1 MLQGLGLSGTAESVY
16 LQMLRNRDAGPD
28 RIADALGID
37 EAAVRTALDEL
48 SHLMLVEESWAGED
62 GFRPVSPEV
71 GLAALLA
78 REQARIARRNQ
89 EIEEGRV
96 ALARLVAEL
105 QNVRKGPD
113 VEVLETAE
121 EARDRLAT
129 LTDRCTQ
136 ELCTFVP
143 TRATS
148 PRALESSRAL
158 SQTLLGRGVRMRTVY
173 LESIRNDQATW
184 NHATWLRDNGA
195 EVRLAATVPVRLQII
210 DQDHAMVPLADAE
223 SGSGAVVMTSPGIV
237 AALMALFTQ
246 TWRSA
251 VPIGADRRRDDD
263 GLSVQELELL
273 RLWAKGATD
282 EAAGRR
288 LGVSLRT
295 VRRLSS
301 GLMERLDASSRFQAG
316 ARALDRGWLN
326 PADLS

>member
-1 MLQGLGLSGTAESVY
+1 MLQGLGMSGTAESVY
-16 LQMLRNRDAGPD
+16 LRMLRDREAGPD
-28 RIADALGID
+28 QIACALGID
-37 EAAVRTALDEL
+37 EAEVRDALDEL
-48 SHLMLVEESWAGED
+48 SRLMLVEDSWAGDD

-78 REQARIARRNQ
+78 REQAQVARRNQ

-96 ALARLVAEL
+96 ALARLVSEL

-121 EARDRLAT
+121 EARDRLST
-129 LTDRCTQ
+129 LTEQCRQ

-148 PRALESSRAL
+148 SRALESSRAL
-158 SQTLLGRGVRMRTVY
+158 SQILLERGVRMRTVY

-184 NHATWLRDNGA
+184 DHATWLRNNGA

-210 DQDHAMVPLADAE
+210 DQDLAMVPLTDTE
-223 SGSGAVVMTSPGIV
+223 SGSGAVVMTSPGVV
-237 AALMALFTQ
+237 AALMALFAQ

-251 VPIGADRRRDDD
+251 TPLGADRQRDDA
-263 GLSVQELELL
+263 GLSVQEHELL

-301 GLMERLDASSRFQAG
+301 ALMERLDASSRFQAG
-316 ARALDRGWLN
+316 ARALECGWLN
-326 PADLS
+326 STDLS

>member
-1 MLQGLGLSGTAESVY
+1 MSGTAESVY
-16 LQMLRNRDAGPD
+16 LQMLRDRDAGPD
-28 RIADALGID
+28 RIANTLGID
-37 EAAVRTALDEL
+37 EAEVREALDEL
-48 SHLMLVEESWAGED
+48 SRLMLVEDSWAGGE
-62 GFRPVSPEV
+62 GLRPVSPEL

-78 REQARIARRNQ
+78 REQAEVARRNQ

-96 ALARLVAEL
+96 ALARLVSEL
-105 QNVRKGPD
+105 QNARKGSD
-113 VEVLETAE
+113 VEILETAD

-129 LTDRCTQ
+129 LTEQCTH

-148 PRALESSRAL
+148 PRAMGSSRAL
-158 SQTLLGRGVRMRTVY
+158 SQTLLDRGVRMRTVY

-184 NHATWLRDNGA
+184 DHATWLRNNGA

-210 DQDHAMVPLADAE
+210 DQDHAMVPLADTI
-223 SGSGAVVMTSPGIV
+223 SGSGAVVMTSPGVV

-246 TWRSA
+246 IWRTA
-251 VPIGADRRRDDD
+251 TPLGAGRQRDDD
-263 GLSVQELELL
+263 GLSVQEHELL

-301 GLMERLDASSRFQAG
+301 GLMERLDACSRFQAG
-316 ARALDRGWLN
+316 ARALDRSWLD

>member
-1 MLQGLGLSGTAESVY
+1 MLEGLGMSGTAESVY
-16 LQMLRNRDAGPD
+16 LQMLRDRDAGPD
-28 RIADALGID
+28 HIARALGID
-37 EAAVRTALDEL
+37 EATVRDALDEL
-48 SHLMLVEESWAGED
+48 SRLMLVEDSWAGDD
-62 GFRPVSPEV
+62 GLRPVSPEV

-78 REQARIARRNQ
+78 REQAQVARRNQ

-96 ALARLVAEL
+96 ALARLVSEL

-113 VEVLETAE
+113 VEVLDTAD
-121 EARDRLAT
+121 EARDRLAM
-129 LTDRCTQ
+129 LTEQCTQ

-148 PRALESSRAL
+148 PRALASSRAL
-158 SQTLLGRGVRMRTVY
+158 SQTLLERGVRMRTVY

-184 NHATWLRDNGA
+184 DHATWLRNNGA

-210 DQDHAMVPLADAE
+210 DQDHAMVPVSDAE
-223 SGSGAVVMTSPGIV
+223 SGSGAVVMTSPGVV

-251 VPIGADRRRDDD
+251 TPLGADRRPDDD
-263 GLSVQELELL
+263 GLSVQEHELL
-273 RLWAKGATD
+273 RLWARGATD

-301 GLMERLDASSRFQAG
+301 SLMERLDVSSRFQAG
-316 ARALDRGWLN
+316 ARALDRGWLG
-326 PADLS
+326 PADLT

>member
-1 MLQGLGLSGTAESVY
+1 MLQGLGMSGTAESVY
-16 LQMLRNRDAGPD
+16 LQMLRDRDAGPD
-28 RIADALGID
+28 RIAEALGID
-37 EAAVRTALDEL
+37 EAEVREALDEL
-48 SHLMLVEESWAGED
+48 SRLMLVEDSWTGDEAL
-62 GFRPVSPEV
+62 RPVSPEV

-78 REQARIARRNQ
+78 REQAEVARRNQ

-96 ALARLVAEL
+96 ALARLVSEL

-113 VEVLETAE
+113 VEVLETAD

-129 LTDRCTQ
+129 LTRQCTQ
-136 ELCTFVP
+136 DLCTFVP

-148 PRALESSRAL
+148 SRALESSRAL
-158 SQTLLGRGVRMRTVY
+158 SETLLGRGVRMRTVY

-184 NHATWLRDNGA
+184 DHATWLRNNGA

-210 DQDHAMVPLADAE
+210 DQDHAMVPLTDTE
-223 SGSGAVVMTSPGIV
+223 SGSGAVVMTSPGVV

-251 VPIGADRRRDDD
+251 TPLGADRRHDDD
-263 GLSVQELELL
+263 GLSVQEHELL

-301 GLMERLDASSRFQAG
+301 GLMERLDACSRFQAG
-316 ARALDRGWLN
+316 ARALERGWLD

>member
-1 MLQGLGLSGTAESVY
+1 MLQSLGMSGTAESVY
-16 LQMLRNRDAGPD
+16 LQMLRDRDAGPD

-37 EAAVRTALDEL
+37 EAQVHDALDEL
-48 SHLMLVEESWAGED
+48 SRLMLVEDSWAGDD
-62 GFRPVSPEV
+62 GLRPVSPEV

-78 REQARIARRNQ
+78 REQADVARRNQ

-96 ALARLVAEL
+96 ALARLVSEL

-113 VEVLETAE
+113 VEVLETAA

-129 LTDRCTQ
+129 LTEQCTQ
-136 ELCTFVP
+136 DLCTFVP

-148 PRALESSRAL
+148 SRALESSRAL
-158 SQTLLGRGVRMRTVY
+158 SETLLERGVRMRTVY
-173 LESIRNDQATW
+173 LESIRNDQPTW
-184 NHATWLRDNGA
+184 DHATWLRNNGA

-210 DQDHAMVPLADAE
+210 DQDHAMVPLTDTE
-223 SGSGAVVMTSPGIV
+223 SGSGAVVMTSPGVV

-251 VPIGADRRRDDD
+251 TPLGADRRHDDD
-263 GLSVQELELL
+263 GLSVQEHELL

-301 GLMERLDASSRFQAG
+301 GLMERLDACSRFQAG
-316 ARALDRGWLN
+316 ALALECGWLD

>member
-1 MLQGLGLSGTAESVY
+1 MSGAAESVY
-16 LQMLRNRDAGPD
+16 LQMLRERDAGPC
-28 RIADALGID
+28 RIAEALGIT
-37 EAAVRTALDEL
+37 ETEVRDALDEL
-48 SHLMLVEESWAGED
+48 SRLMLVEESWAGDD
-62 GFRPVSPEV
+62 GYRPVSPEV

-78 REQARIARRNQ
+78 REQAEVARRNQ

-96 ALARLVAEL
+96 ALARLVSEL
-105 QNVRKGPD
+105 RNVRKGPD
-113 VEVLETAE
+113 VEILETAE

-129 LTDRCTQ
+129 LTEQCTQ

-148 PRALESSRAL
+148 SRALRSSRAL
-158 SQTLLGRGVRMRTVY
+158 SQALLERGVRMRTVY

-184 NHATWLRDNGA
+184 QHATWLRNNGA

-210 DQDHAMVPLADAE
+210 DQDHAMVPLTDTE
-223 SGSGAVVMTSPGIV
+223 SGSGAVVMTSPGVV
-237 AALMALFTQ
+237 AALVALFTQ
-246 TWRSA
+246 AWRA
-251 VPIGADRRRDDD
+251 ATPIGADRRRDDD

-273 RLWAKGATD
+273 RLWAQGATD
-282 EAAGRR
+282 DAAGRR

-316 ARALDRGWLN
+316 ARALDRGWLD

>member
-1 MLQGLGLSGTAESVY
+1 MLRGLGISGTAESVY
-16 LQMLRNRDAGPD
+16 LQMLRDRDAGPD
-28 RIADALGID
+28 HIARALGID
-37 EAAVRTALDEL
+37 ETEVLSALDEL
-48 SHLMLVEESWAGED
+48 SRLMLVEDSWAGDD
-62 GFRPVSPEV
+62 GLRPVSPEV

-78 REQARIARRNQ
+78 REQAQVARRNQ

-96 ALARLVAEL
+96 ALARLVSEL

-113 VEVLETAE
+113 VEVLDTAD
-121 EARDRLAT
+121 EARDRLAM
-129 LTDRCTQ
+129 LTEQCTQ

-148 PRALESSRAL
+148 PRALASSRAL
-158 SQTLLGRGVRMRTVY
+158 SQTLLERGVRMRTVY

-184 NHATWLRDNGA
+184 DHATWLRNNGA

-210 DQDHAMVPLADAE
+210 DQDHAMVPVSDAE
-223 SGSGAVVMTSPGIV
+223 SGSGAVVMTSPGVV

-251 VPIGADRRRDDD
+251 TPLGADRRPDDD
-263 GLSVQELELL
+263 GLSVQEHELL
-273 RLWAKGATD
+273 RLWARGATD

-301 GLMERLDASSRFQAG
+301 GLMERLDVSSRFQAG
-316 ARALDRGWLN
+316 ARALDRGWLG
-326 PADLS
+326 PADLT

>member
-1 MLQGLGLSGTAESVY
+1 MSGTAESVY
-16 LQMLRNRDAGPD
+16 LQMLRDRDAGPD
-28 RIADALGID
+28 QIACTLGISGAD
-37 EAAVRTALDEL
+37 VRTALDEL
-48 SHLMLVEESWAGED
+48 SRLMLVEDSWAGDD
-62 GFRPVSPEV
+62 GVRPVSPEV

-78 REQARIARRNQ
+78 REQAHVARRNQ

-96 ALARLVAEL
+96 ALARLVSEL

-121 EARDRLAT
+121 EARDRLVT
-129 LTDRCTQ
+129 LTGQCTQ

-148 PRALESSRAL
+148 SRALGSSRAL
-158 SQTLLGRGVRMRTVY
+158 SQTLLDRGVRMRTVY

-184 NHATWLRDNGA
+184 DHATWLRNNGA

-210 DQDHAMVPLADAE
+210 DQDHAMVPLTDTE
-223 SGSGAVVMTSPGIV
+223 SGSGAVVMTSPGVV

-251 VPIGADRRRDDD
+251 TPLGADRRQDDD
-263 GLSVQELELL
+263 GLSVQEHELL

-301 GLMERLDASSRFQAG
+301 NLMERLDASSRFQAG
-316 ARALDRGWLN
+316 ARALDCGWLD

>member
-1 MLQGLGLSGTAESVY
+1 MLQSLGMSGTAESVY
-16 LQMLRNRDAGPD
+16 LQMLRDRDAGPD

-37 EAAVRTALDEL
+37 EAQVHDALDEL
-48 SHLMLVEESWAGED
+48 SRLMLVEDSWAGDD
-62 GFRPVSPEV
+62 GLRPVSPEV

-78 REQARIARRNQ
+78 REQAEVARRNQ

-96 ALARLVAEL
+96 ALARLVSEL

-129 LTDRCTQ
+129 LTGRCTQ
-136 ELCTFVP
+136 DLCTFVP

-148 PRALESSRAL
+148 SRALESSRAL
-158 SQTLLGRGVRMRTVY
+158 SQTLLERGVRMRTVY

-184 NHATWLRDNGA
+184 DHATWLRNNGA

-210 DQDHAMVPLADAE
+210 DQDHAMVPLTDTE
-223 SGSGAVVMTSPGIV
+223 SGSGAVVMTSPGVV

-251 VPIGADRRRDDD
+251 TPLGADRRQDDD
-263 GLSVQELELL
+263 GLSVQEHELL

-301 GLMERLDASSRFQAG
+301 ALMERLDACSRFQAG
-316 ARALDRGWLN
+316 ARALDCGWLD

>member
-1 MLQGLGLSGTAESVY
+1 MLQGLGMSGTAESVY
-16 LQMLRNRDAGPD
+16 LQMLRDRDAGPD
-28 RIADALGID
+28 RIAEALGID
-37 EAAVRTALDEL
+37 EAQVRDALDEL
-48 SHLMLVEESWAGED
+48 SRLMLVEESWAGDD
-62 GFRPVSPEV
+62 GLRPVSPEV

-78 REQARIARRNQ
+78 REQAQVARRNQ

-96 ALARLVAEL
+96 ALARLVSEL

-113 VEVLETAE
+113 VEILETAD

-129 LTDRCTQ
+129 LTEQCTQ
-136 ELCTFVP
+136 DLCTFVP

-148 PRALESSRAL
+148 SRALRSSRVL
-158 SQTLLGRGVRMRTVY
+158 SQTLLERGVRMRTVY

-184 NHATWLRDNGA
+184 DHATWLRNNGA

-210 DQDHAMVPLADAE
+210 DQDHAMVPLTDTE
-223 SGSGAVVMTSPGIV
+223 SGSGAVVMTSPGVV

-251 VPIGADRRRDDD
+251 TPLGADRRRDDD
-263 GLSVQELELL
+263 GLSVQEHELL

-282 EAAGRR
+282 EAASRR

-301 GLMERLDASSRFQAG
+301 ALMERLDASSRFQAG
-316 ARALDRGWLN
+316 ARALERGWLD

>member
-1 MLQGLGLSGTAESVY
+1 MLRGLGMSGTAESVY
-16 LQMLRNRDAGPD
+16 LQMLRDRDAGPE
-28 RIADALGID
+28 RIAESLGID
-37 EAAVRTALDEL
+37 EAEVRDALDEL
-48 SHLMLVEESWAGED
+48 SRLMLVEESWVGDDAL
-62 GFRPVSPEV
+62 RPVSPEV

-78 REQARIARRNQ
+78 REQAQVARRNQ

-96 ALARLVAEL
+96 ALARLVSEL

-113 VEVLETAE
+113 VEVLETAA

-129 LTDRCTQ
+129 LIGRCTQ

-148 PRALESSRAL
+148 SRAL
-158 SQTLLGRGVRMRTVY
+158 TSSRTLSETLLERGVRIRTVY

-184 NHATWLRDNGA
+184 DHATWLRNNGA

-210 DQDHAMVPLADAE
+210 DQDHAMVPLRDTE
-223 SGSGAVVMTSPGIV
+223 SGSGAVVMTSPGVV

-246 TWRSA
+246 AWRA
-251 VPIGADRRRDDD
+251 AAPLGADRRRDED
-263 GLSVQELELL
+263 GLSVQERELL

-316 ARALDRGWLN
+316 ARALDRGWLD
-326 PADLS
+326 PADLG

>member
-16 LQMLRNRDAGPD
+16 LQMLRDRDAGPD
-28 RIADALGID
+28 LLAAALGID
-37 EAAVRTALDEL
+37 EAQVRDALDEL
-48 SHLMLVEESWAGED
+48 SRLMLVEESWAGDE

-78 REQARIARRNQ
+78 REQAHVARRNQ

-96 ALARLVAEL
+96 ALARLVSEL
-105 QNVRKGPD
+105 QNVRRGPD
-113 VEVLETAE
+113 VEVLGTAE

-129 LTDRCTQ
+129 LTAACTHQ
-136 ELCTFVP
+136 LCTFVP

-148 PRALESSRAL
+148 SRALESSRAL
-158 SQTLLGRGVRMRTVY
+158 SQVLLDRGVRMRTVY
-173 LESIRNDQATW
+173 LESIRNDQPTW
-184 NHATWLRDNGA
+184 DHATWLRNNGA
-195 EVRLAATVPVRLQII
+195 EVRLAATIPVRLQII

-223 SGSGAVVMTSPGIV
+223 SGSGAVVMTSPGVV

-251 VPIGADRRRDDD
+251 TPLGADRRRDHD
-263 GLSVQELELL
+263 GLSVQERELL

-301 GLMERLDASSRFQAG
+301 VLMERLDAGSRFQAG
-316 ARALDRGWLN
+316 ARALERGWLA

>member
-1 MLQGLGLSGTAESVY
+1 MLQGLGMSGTAESVY
-16 LQMLRNRDAGPD
+16 LQMLRGRDAGPD
-28 RIADALGID
+28 QIAEALGID
-37 EAAVRTALDEL
+37 EAQVRAALDEL
-48 SHLMLVEESWAGED
+48 SCLMLVEDSWAGDE
-62 GFRPVSPEV
+62 GLRPVSPEV

-78 REQARIARRNQ
+78 REQAHVARRNQ

-96 ALARLVAEL
+96 ALARLVSEL

-113 VEVLETAE
+113 VEVLETAA

-129 LTDRCTQ
+129 LTDGCTQ

-148 PRALESSRAL
+148 SRALESSRAL
-158 SQTLLGRGVRMRTVY
+158 SQVLLERGVRMRTVY

-184 NHATWLRDNGA
+184 DHATWLRNNGA
-195 EVRLAATVPVRLQII
+195 EIRLAATVPVRLQII
-210 DQDHAMVPLADAE
+210 DQDHAMVPLTDTE
-223 SGSGAVVMTSPGIV
+223 SGSGAVVMTSPGVV
-237 AALMALFTQ
+237 AALMALFAQ

-251 VPIGADRRRDDD
+251 TPLGADRQRDDD
-263 GLSVQELELL
+263 GLSVQEHELL

-301 GLMERLDASSRFQAG
+301 SLMERLDASSRFQAG
-316 ARALDRGWLN
+316 ARALDRGWLD
-326 PADLS
+326 PADVS

>member
-1 MLQGLGLSGTAESVY
+1 MLQGLGMSGTAESVY
-16 LQMLRNRDAGPD
+16 LQMLRDRDAGPD

-37 EAAVRTALDEL
+37 EEAVRAALDEL
-48 SHLMLVEESWAGED
+48 SRLMLVEESWAGQ
-62 GFRPVSPEV
+62 GGLRPVSPEV

-96 ALARLVAEL
+96 ALARLVSEM

-129 LTDRCTQ
+129 LTDRCMQ

-184 NHATWLRDNGA
+184 NHANWLRNNGA

-223 SGSGAVVMTSPGIV
+223 SGSGAVVMTSPGVV

-316 ARALDRGWLN
+316 ARALDRGWLD

>member
-1 MLQGLGLSGTAESVY
+1 MLQGLGMSGAAESVY
-16 LQMLRNRDAGPD
+16 LQMLRERDAGPC
-28 RIADALGID
+28 RIAEALGIT
-37 EAAVRTALDEL
+37 ETEVRDALDEL
-48 SHLMLVEESWAGED
+48 SRLMLVEESWAGDD
-62 GFRPVSPEV
+62 GYRPVSPEV

-78 REQARIARRNQ
+78 REQAEVARRNQ

-96 ALARLVAEL
+96 ALARLVSEL
-105 QNVRKGPD
+105 RNVRKGPD
-113 VEVLETAE
+113 VEILETAE

-129 LTDRCTQ
+129 LTEQCTQ

-148 PRALESSRAL
+148 SRALRSSRAL
-158 SQTLLGRGVRMRTVY
+158 SQALLERGVRMRTVY

-184 NHATWLRDNGA
+184 QHATWLRNNGA

-210 DQDHAMVPLADAE
+210 DQDHAMVPLTDTE
-223 SGSGAVVMTSPGIV
+223 SGSGAVVMTSPGVV
-237 AALMALFTQ
+237 AALVALFTQ
-246 TWRSA
+246 AWRA
-251 VPIGADRRRDDD
+251 ATPIGADRRRDDD

-273 RLWAKGATD
+273 RLWAQGATD
-282 EAAGRR
+282 DAAGRR

-316 ARALDRGWLN
+316 ARALDRGWLD

>member
-1 MLQGLGLSGTAESVY
+1 MLQGLGMSGTAESVY
-16 LQMLRNRDAGPD
+16 LRMLRDREAGPD
-28 RIADALGID
+28 QIADALGIGVA
-37 EAAVRTALDEL
+37 EVRDALDEL
-48 SHLMLVEESWAGED
+48 SRLMLVEDSWAGDD

-78 REQARIARRNQ
+78 REQAQVARRNQ

-96 ALARLVAEL
+96 ALARLVSEL

-113 VEVLETAE
+113 VEVFETAE
-121 EARDRLAT
+121 EARDRLST
-129 LTDRCTQ
+129 LIEQCRQD
-136 ELCTFVP
+136 LCTFVP

-148 PRALESSRAL
+148 SRALESSRAL
-158 SQTLLGRGVRMRTVY
+158 SQTLLERGVRMRTVY

-184 NHATWLRDNGA
+184 DHATWLRNNGA
-195 EVRLAATVPVRLQII
+195 EVRLAATIPVRLQII
-210 DQDHAMVPLADAE
+210 DQDLAMVPLTDTE
-223 SGSGAVVMTSPGIV
+223 SGSGAVVMTSPGVV
-237 AALMALFTQ
+237 AALMALFAQ
-246 TWRSA
+246 TWRTA
-251 VPIGADRRRDDD
+251 TPLGADRQRDDD
-263 GLSVQELELL
+263 GLSVQEHELL

-301 GLMERLDASSRFQAG
+301 VLMERLDASSRFQAG
-316 ARALDRGWLN
+316 ARALECGWLN

>member
-1 MLQGLGLSGTAESVY
+1 MLQGLGMSSTAESVY
-16 LQMLRNRDAGPD
+16 LQMLRDRDAGPD
-28 RIADALGID
+28 RIAEALGID
-37 EAAVRTALDEL
+37 EERVREALDEL
-48 SHLMLVEESWAGED
+48 SHLMLVEESWGD
-62 GFRPVSPEV
+62 DDRLRPVSPEV

-78 REQARIARRNQ
+78 REQAQVAQRNQ

-96 ALARLVAEL
+96 ALARLVSEL
-105 QNVRKGPD
+105 SNVHKGPD
-113 VEVLETAE
+113 VEVLETAA

-129 LTDRCTQ
+129 LIERCTQ

-148 PRALESSRAL
+148 PRALGSSRAL
-158 SQTLLGRGVRMRTVY
+158 SETLLARGVRMRTVY

-184 NHATWLRDNGA
+184 DHATWLRNNGA

-210 DQDHAMVPLADAE
+210 DQDHAMVPLTDTE
-223 SGSGAVVMTSPGIV
+223 SGSGAVVMTSPGVV

-246 TWRSA
+246 AWRA
-251 VPIGADRRRDDD
+251 ATPLGADRRRDDD
-263 GLSVQELELL
+263 GLSVQEHELL

-316 ARALDRGWLN
+316 ARALDHGWLE